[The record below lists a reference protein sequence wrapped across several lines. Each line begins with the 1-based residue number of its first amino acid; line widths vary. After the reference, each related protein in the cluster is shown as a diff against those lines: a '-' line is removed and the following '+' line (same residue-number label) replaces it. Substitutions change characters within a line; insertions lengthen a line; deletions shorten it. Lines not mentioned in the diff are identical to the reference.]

1 MVRGSRKIQPI
12 TLRRGKQTLELI
24 LKLSEHI
31 YNQTGNPADV
41 NCLNLE
47 RLLGTRLDYGTI
59 HEHYGSKKE
68 EILEKY
74 NLDVPYIALVRADVI
89 GQRIEDHPLVKARRV
104 YSNFQPDKHDWQR
117 FVNLPTRIGIEEA
130 ELLGIILADG
140 DIMFDVGTICLL
152 GSQNHVEFYEEM
164 VSHRI
169 EQVFNI
175 PAPVVYVRR
184 KHKGLYQNPRIEIA
198 SKAIKTWLIDDLG
211 FYDVN
216 KILKFLPEKRQ
227 QIAFLEGYIAGKGT
241 IMQESTMEINSYRQ
255 PILEQMAELAQSL
268 GIRTGKVHEYK
279 YTSSMGKA
287 STMYRIYIHS
297 GLRELHLLN
306 PWHQKK
312 LGIGPE

>member
-12 TLRRGKQTLELI
+12 ALHRGKQTLELI
-24 LKLSEHI
+24 LKSGEHI
-31 YNQTGNPADV
+31 YGQTGNPADIS
-41 NCLNLE
+41 CLNLE
-47 RLLGTRLDYGTI
+47 RLLGTRLDYGLI

-74 NLDVPYIALVRADVI
+74 NLDVPYIALVRADVV
-89 GQRIEDHPLVKARRV
+89 GQRIEDHPLIKARRV
-104 YSNFQPDKHDWQR
+104 YSNFQPDKCDWQR
-117 FVNLPTRIGIEEA
+117 FVNLPTKIGIEEA

-140 DIMFDVGTICLL
+140 DIMFDVGVMRLL
-152 GSQNHVEFYEEM
+152 GSQNHVELYEEM
-164 VSHRI
+164 VSHRM

-175 PAPVVYVRR
+175 PAPVVYARR
-184 KHKGLYQNPRIEIA
+184 RRNPRIEIA

-227 QIAFLEGYIAGKGT
+227 QLAFFEGYIAGKGV
-241 IMQESTMEINSYRQ
+241 IQERTMGINSYRQ
-255 PILEQMAELAQSL
+255 QILEQMAELAQSL
-268 GIRTGKVHEYK
+268 GIRIGKVHEYK

-312 LGIGPE
+312 LGIDSE